1 MLLHFDFLF
10 LDWDEIVPRPVSRS
24 RDLVSVSFIT
34 EISFDLGARPRKGPR
49 NYSSMVS
56 LLKSSLRQSFTSNQ
70 ENSMKNF
77 LKLFIRDERGLAA
90 VEYALVAGV
99 VVAGLVGVFGAIGGN
114 ASIRLQQLADA
125 LATP

>member
-10 LDWDEIVPRPVSRS
+10 LDWDEIVTRPVSRS
-24 RDLVSVSFIT
+24 RVLVSVSSIT
-34 EISFDLGARPRKGPR
+34 EIHFDLGAMPRKGPR
-49 NYSSMVS
+49 NYRSMVS

-99 VVAGLVGVFGAIGGN
+99 VVAGLVGVIGDIGTS
-114 ASIRLQQLADA
+114 AAARLQELADA
-125 LATP
+125 LA

>member
-49 NYSSMVS
+49 NYRSMVS
-56 LLKSSLRQSFTSNQ
+56 LLKSSLRQSLTSNQ

-99 VVAGLVGVFGAIGGN
+99 VVAGLLTVFTAIGAN
-114 ASIRLQQLADA
+114 AAARLQELADA
-125 LATP
+125 LV

>member
-1 MLLHFDFLF
+1 
-10 LDWDEIVPRPVSRS
+10 
-24 RDLVSVSFIT
+24 
-34 EISFDLGARPRKGPR
+34 
-49 NYSSMVS
+49 MVS

-99 VVAGLVGVFGAIGGN
+99 VVAGLVGVFGDIGGN
-114 ASIRLQQLADA
+114 ATDRLQELADA
-125 LATP
+125 LLPAAP